1 MASGSKGLRVLL
13 AEDESLAALVVGDAL
28 TELGHA
34 VVHAADGETALGI
47 AAALPFDVL
56 ITDLAMP
63 RLSGLELIP
72 LLRADRPDLPVVMM
86 TGWLPPAGA
95 QLLAEAGES
104 PTALL
109 LKPFA
114 LTQLAEALARVAL
127 PATAPAGGAMA
138 GGRA

>member
-86 TGWLPPAGA
+86 TGWLPPDGA
-95 QLLAEAGES
+95 RLLAAPDGG
-104 PTALL
+104 PMTLL

-114 LTQLAEALARVAL
+114 LTQLEEALARVT
-127 PATAPAGGAMA
+127 P
-138 GGRA
+138 R